1 MGGCLSTV
9 PQEIQNNISQ
19 LESGSHGL
27 ESLPENVGK
36 SIIAAFKKGLHTG
49 SELVHELEV
58 TLDRG
63 IHTETCIPGIY
74 TYNGF
79 HDVVEEVLNIHVGHE
94 IGILKGA
101 SALSGVVE
109 KLKNEKR
116 TPENWA
122 KIQQGVRDSIGNQDV
137 QFPETLD
144 AMQLITL
151 MKYNPFFTMGM
162 HFDHA
167 TEQYCFDATKT
178 SPNRLASLVFA
189 AFEDDYACSKL
200 FFSRDL
206 TEVTLEVQGQTYT
219 ESMGDVFHTKLRV
232 FITCMLYWFQVCHA
246 TLHVYIYVML
256 GCANKAVY
264 TTKLQDFVKQ
274 YEPNI
279 LLKYLEVKL
288 ALFGGLNVL
297 MGGANSWKVTDTHAV
312 HVAALEIFKTMAGA
326 RNSRDWLRQVFLANC
341 PEMMAEPEIQKEAKK
356 YSNML
361 PHLSDATMDALR
373 KQYDTNSEF
382 VEEVA
387 QTSDELVNYL
397 RHTDGGEDAMQN
409 YFGINTFQDWIECQ
423 GMAGILHGN
432 TLGLTRL
439 QYTDYCVYG
448 GEWDTNLLLDQTS
461 GTVAV
466 GTLIGL
472 EEHHAINE
480 VTEVEDTPFE
490 EIMVYFYDQTKEM
503 QTEFWDSLSIE
514 DKETYAWCK
523 SVWGPNMVDSTQ
535 LTITS
540 YI

>member
-1 MGGCLSTV
+1 MGGCLTKV
-9 PQEIQNNISQ
+9 PGIIEPT
-19 LESGSHGL
+19 ESAL
-27 ESLPENVGK
+27 ESLPEKVGN
-36 SIIAAFKKGLHTG
+36 SIISAFKKGAHIGTDLI
-49 SELVHELEV
+49 HELEC

-63 IHTETCIPGIY
+63 IHVETCIPGIY

-94 IGILKGA
+94 IGILKGTA
-101 SALSGVVE
+101 ALSKVIK
-109 KLKNEKR
+109 KLNGEKR

-122 KIQQGVRDSIGNQDV
+122 KIQQGVCDSIGSAV
-137 QFPETLD
+137 QFPKNLD
-144 AMQLITL
+144 STQLITL
-151 MKYNPFFTMGM
+151 MKFNPFFTMGM
-162 HFDHA
+162 HYDQ
-167 TEQYCFDATKT
+167 ESDQYCFDATKN
-178 SPNRLASLVFA
+178 SPNRLVSLVFE

-200 FFSRDL
+200 YFSRDL
-206 TEVTLEVQGQTYT
+206 TEVVLEVDGKSYT
-219 ESMGDVFHTKLRV
+219 ESMGDVFHKKLRV

-279 LLKYLEVKL
+279 LLKYLEVKF
-288 ALFGGLNVL
+288 ALFGGQDVL
-297 MGGANSWKVTDTHAV
+297 KGGKDSWKVTDPAAV
-312 HVAALEIFKTMAGA
+312 DIAALEIFKTMASA
-326 RNSRDWLRQVFLANC
+326 RNSRDWLRHVFLAGC
-341 PEMMAEPEIQKEAKK
+341 SEMINEPEIQQQAKQ
-356 YSNML
+356 YAAML

-373 KQYDTNSEF
+373 KQYDSNADF
-382 VEEVA
+382 VEEIA
-387 QTSDELVNYL
+387 ETSDVLVDYL

-439 QYTDYCVYG
+439 QYTDYCEFAGNWNTNVISHYTG
-448 GEWDTNLLLDQTS
+448 GA
-461 GTVAV
+461 TVAV

-472 EEHHAINE
+472 EEQHAINE
-480 VTEVEDTPFE
+480 TVELEETPFE
-490 EIMVYFYDQTKEM
+490 EMMQYFHTQTKDM
-503 QTEFWDSLSIE
+503 QVEFWDSLSAE
-514 DKETYAWCK
+514 DKDTYAWCK
-523 SVWGPNMVDSTQ
+523 SVWGPNMVDQTQ